1 MGFIKSTIKSV
12 VLILLVIRTVGV
24 YSKDLNETERALRA
38 AFVQKLLNK
47 QRYLD
52 GRIKLVGGPN
62 RFEGNV
68 YIYHAGR
75 WGAVC
80 DDSWD
85 DAAAHIVCQTFNKT
99 GVATHGSQ
107 YGEAAA
113 KFWMDDVV
121 CQGDETSL
129 SHCIF
134 TGWGSSDCESD
145 EAAGV
150 RCMNKTEVPNNY
162 VKKKRES
169 KKLQEVLDLSSTS
182 LRLAG
187 GNNNN
192 EGRVEIYHYGTWG
205 SICPDGWTLYEASA
219 VCRHLALGYAEQAAQ
234 TNYFGNSKIVLSGVN
249 CEGNE
254 TNLFQ
259 CNHEEY
265 GEVTC
270 PGEVG
275 HVAAVVCTHY
285 LADLVLDT
293 TAIERSAHLHD
304 VMMFQLQC
312 AMEEF
317 CLTKSAY
324 EIQKTN
330 PDWQFETRRLLRFT
344 ASSLNAGN
352 AEFRPYLPKHLWQ
365 WHLCHM
371 HYHSMEVFATF
382 DIMDASGKRVAEGH
396 KASFCLEDNS
406 CLPGVEKKYSCKNYG
421 DQGISVNCSDIYY
434 YNIDCQWV
442 DVTDLQPGDYKFKV
456 AVNPHARVPEQ
467 QYHNNA
473 ASCQLRLAE
482 TYAVIYGCQLERP

>member
-1 MGFIKSTIKSV
+1 M
-12 VLILLVIRTVGV
+12 VLSPVLKAIVFILLAIRTVGV
-24 YSKDLNETERALRA
+24 FSKDVSDSERSLRA
-38 AFVQKLLNK
+38 AFIQKLLNK
-47 QRYLD
+47 QKNLE
-52 GRIKLVGGPN
+52 GRIKLVGGPSKY
-62 RFEGNV
+62 EGNV
-68 YIYHAGR
+68 YIFHAGR

-85 DAAAHIVCQTFNKT
+85 DAAAHVVCQNFNKT
-99 GVATHGSQ
+99 GTATHGGQ
-107 YGEAAA
+107 YGEATE

-121 CQGDETSL
+121 CEGDEASL

-134 TGWGSSDCESD
+134 TGWGSSDCEPD

-150 RCMNKTEVPNNY
+150 VCVDIVVPKNY

-169 KKLQEVLDLSSTS
+169 KRIHEVLDQRSAS
-182 LRLAG
+182 LRLVG
-187 GNNNN
+187 GRSNN
-192 EGRVEIYHYGTWG
+192 EGRVEIYYNKTWG

-234 TNYFGNSKIVLSGVN
+234 TDFFGSSKIVLSGVH

-259 CNHEEY
+259 CKHQEY
-265 GEVTC
+265 GDVTC
-270 PGEVG
+270 PGENG
-275 HVAAVVCTHY
+275 HVAVVVCTHQ

-293 TAIERSAHLHD
+293 SAIERSAHLQD
-304 VMMFQLQC
+304 VLMFQLQC
-312 AMEEF
+312 AMEEN
-317 CLTKSAY
+317 CLSKSAY
-324 EIQKTN
+324 EIQRTN
-330 PDWQFETRRLLRFT
+330 PNWQYETRRLLRFT

-382 DIMDASGKRVAEGH
+382 DIMDAAGHRIAEGH
-396 KASFCLEDNS
+396 KASFCLEDNT
-406 CLPGVEKKYSCKNYG
+406 CMPGIDKKYSCKNYG

-442 DVTDLQPGDYKFKV
+442 DVTDVEPGDYMFKV
-456 AVNPHARVPEQ
+456 AVNPHARIAEQ

-473 ASCQLRLAE
+473 AICQLRLAE
-482 TYAVIYGCQLERP
+482 TYALVYGCRLQRP